1 MIFVGIDIAKDK
13 HDCFILNS
21 EGKILRDVFIFS
33 NNADGFNTL
42 LQTIHRCTRPAD
54 KIKVGLEAHWTLHL
68 QSSRILAKQW
78 ASNLCYQFAAH

>member
-21 EGKILRDVFIFS
+21 EGEILRDVFTFS

-42 LQTIHRCTRPAD
+42 LQTIHRCTLISTER
-54 KIKVGLEAHWTLHL
+54 V
-68 QSSRILAKQW
+68 
-78 ASNLCYQFAAH
+78 